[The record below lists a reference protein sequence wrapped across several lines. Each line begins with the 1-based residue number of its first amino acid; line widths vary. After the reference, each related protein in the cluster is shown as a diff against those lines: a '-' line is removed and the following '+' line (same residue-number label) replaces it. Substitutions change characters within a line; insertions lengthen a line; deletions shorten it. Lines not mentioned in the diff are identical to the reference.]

1 MAYSMLAD
9 LVHHV
14 RNKLTP
20 IQLSKTVYMY
30 SRNLHDPTLAAGIQT
45 MCSKL
50 LLNLTE
56 CIVNIPKKDE
66 KDEGMLR
73 KFYQCLLQFNS
84 ELTKLHLIARELLIK
99 ILDTFA
105 TKFTTLNLLFVD
117 YQRHHQKKK
126 STESID
132 DSSTE
137 RSTGYFDFEQAR
149 PIHTASP
156 NELQQ
161 DTINGILLI
170 YFILKLF

>member
-56 CIVNIPKKDE
+56 CIVNIPKRDD
-66 KDEGMLR
+66 KDEGTSR
-73 KFYQCLLQFNS
+73 
-84 ELTKLHLIARELLIK
+84 
-99 ILDTFA
+99 
-105 TKFTTLNLLFVD
+105 
-117 YQRHHQKKK
+117 
-126 STESID
+126 
-132 DSSTE
+132 
-137 RSTGYFDFEQAR
+137 
-149 PIHTASP
+149 
-156 NELQQ
+156 
-161 DTINGILLI
+161 
-170 YFILKLF
+170 